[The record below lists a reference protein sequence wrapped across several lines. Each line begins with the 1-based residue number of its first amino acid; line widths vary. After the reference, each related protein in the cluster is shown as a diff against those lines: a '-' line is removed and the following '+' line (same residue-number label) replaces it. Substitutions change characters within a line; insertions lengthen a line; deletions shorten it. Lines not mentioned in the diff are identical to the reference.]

1 MPAGE
6 GMQRKISGGVK
17 LLLPHKKIKG
27 EKIMDCIFCKIVNGD
42 IPSNKVYEDDTVLA
56 FHDIAPQMPVHVIV
70 IPKMHIASAAEVN
83 EDNSAV
89 IGYIFEVIPKIAK
102 DLGLDNGFRI
112 INNCGKD
119 GGQTVNHIHFHIL
132 GGKTLGEGLV

>member
-1 MPAGE
+1 
-6 GMQRKISGGVK
+6 
-17 LLLPHKKIKG
+17 
-27 EKIMDCIFCKIVNGD
+27 MDCIFCKIVKGD

-89 IGYIFEVIPKIAK
+89 IGHIFEVIPKIAK

-112 INNCGKD
+112 INNCGED
-119 GGQTVNHIHFHIL
+119 GGQTVGHIHFHIL

>member
-1 MPAGE
+1 
-6 GMQRKISGGVK
+6 
-17 LLLPHKKIKG
+17 
-27 EKIMDCIFCKIVNGD
+27 MDCIFCKIVKGD

-83 EDNSAV
+83 EDNSSV
-89 IGYIFEVIPKIAK
+89 IAHIFEVIPKIAK

-119 GGQTVNHIHFHIL
+119 GGQTVGHIHFHIL

>member
-1 MPAGE
+1 
-6 GMQRKISGGVK
+6 
-17 LLLPHKKIKG
+17 
-27 EKIMDCIFCKIVNGD
+27 MDCIFCKIVKGD

-70 IPKMHIASAAEVN
+70 IPKTHIASAAEVN

-89 IGYIFEVIPKIAK
+89 IGHIFEVIPKIAK

-119 GGQTVNHIHFHIL
+119 GGQTVGHIHFHIL

>member
-1 MPAGE
+1 
-6 GMQRKISGGVK
+6 
-17 LLLPHKKIKG
+17 
-27 EKIMDCIFCKIVNGD
+27 MDCIFCKIVNGD

-83 EDNSAV
+83 EENSTV
-89 IGYIFEVIPKIAK
+89 IGHIFEVIPKIAK

-119 GGQTVNHIHFHIL
+119 GGQTVGHIHFHIL

>member
-1 MPAGE
+1 
-6 GMQRKISGGVK
+6 
-17 LLLPHKKIKG
+17 
-27 EKIMDCIFCKIVNGD
+27 MDCIFCKIVNGD

-70 IPKMHIASAAEVN
+70 IPKTHIASAAEVN
-83 EDNSAV
+83 ADNSAV
-89 IGYIFEVIPKIAK
+89 IGHIFEVIPKIAK

>member
-1 MPAGE
+1 
-6 GMQRKISGGVK
+6 
-17 LLLPHKKIKG
+17 
-27 EKIMDCIFCKIVNGD
+27 MDCIFCKIVNGD
-42 IPSNKVYEDDTVLA
+42 IPSNKVYEDETVLA

-89 IGYIFEVIPKIAK
+89 IGHIFEVIPKIAK

-119 GGQTVNHIHFHIL
+119 GGQTVGHIHFHIL

>member
-1 MPAGE
+1 
-6 GMQRKISGGVK
+6 
-17 LLLPHKKIKG
+17 
-27 EKIMDCIFCKIVNGD
+27 MDCIFCKIVNGD

-83 EDNSAV
+83 EENSAV
-89 IGYIFEVIPKIAK
+89 IGHIFEVIPKIAK
-102 DLGLDNGFRI
+102 NLGLDNGFRI

-119 GGQTVNHIHFHIL
+119 GGQTVGHIHFHIL

>member
-1 MPAGE
+1 
-6 GMQRKISGGVK
+6 
-17 LLLPHKKIKG
+17 
-27 EKIMDCIFCKIVNGD
+27 MDCIFCKIVKGD

-83 EDNSAV
+83 GDNSAV
-89 IGYIFEVIPKIAK
+89 IGHIFEVIPKIAK
-102 DLGLDNGFRI
+102 DLGLGNGFRI

-119 GGQTVNHIHFHIL
+119 GGQTVGHIHFHIL

>member
-1 MPAGE
+1 
-6 GMQRKISGGVK
+6 
-17 LLLPHKKIKG
+17 
-27 EKIMDCIFCKIVNGD
+27 MDCIFCKIVKGE

-70 IPKMHIASAAEVN
+70 IPKTHIASAAEVN

-89 IGYIFEVIPKIAK
+89 IAHIFEVIPKIAK
-102 DLGLDNGFRI
+102 DLGLENGFRI

>member
-1 MPAGE
+1 
-6 GMQRKISGGVK
+6 
-17 LLLPHKKIKG
+17 
-27 EKIMDCIFCKIVNGD
+27 MDCIFCKIVNGD

-83 EDNSAV
+83 EENSAV
-89 IGYIFEVIPKIAK
+89 IAHIFEVIPKIAK

-119 GGQTVNHIHFHIL
+119 GGQTVGHIHFHIL

>member
-1 MPAGE
+1 
-6 GMQRKISGGVK
+6 
-17 LLLPHKKIKG
+17 
-27 EKIMDCIFCKIVNGD
+27 MDCIFCKIVNGD

-70 IPKMHIASAAEVN
+70 IPKTHIASAAEVN
-83 EDNSAV
+83 ADNSAV
-89 IGYIFEVIPKIAK
+89 IGHIFEVIPKIAK

-119 GGQTVNHIHFHIL
+119 GGQTVGHIHFHIL

>member
-1 MPAGE
+1 
-6 GMQRKISGGVK
+6 
-17 LLLPHKKIKG
+17 
-27 EKIMDCIFCKIVNGD
+27 MDCIFCKIVKGD
-42 IPSNKVYEDDTVLA
+42 IPSNKVYEDETVLA

-89 IGYIFEVIPKIAK
+89 IGHIFEVIPKIAK

-119 GGQTVNHIHFHIL
+119 GGQTVGHIHFHIL
-132 GGKTLGEGLV
+132 GGRTLGEGLV

>member
-1 MPAGE
+1 
-6 GMQRKISGGVK
+6 
-17 LLLPHKKIKG
+17 
-27 EKIMDCIFCKIVNGD
+27 MDCIFCKIVNGD

-70 IPKMHIASAAEVN
+70 IPKIHIASAAEVN
-83 EDNSAV
+83 EDNCAV
-89 IGYIFEVIPKIAK
+89 IGHIFEVIPKIAK

-119 GGQTVNHIHFHIL
+119 GGQTVGHIHFHIL
-132 GGKTLGEGLV
+132 GGRTLGEGLV

>member
-1 MPAGE
+1 
-6 GMQRKISGGVK
+6 
-17 LLLPHKKIKG
+17 
-27 EKIMDCIFCKIVNGD
+27 MDCIFCKIVNGD

-89 IGYIFEVIPKIAK
+89 IAHIFEVIPKIAK

>member
-1 MPAGE
+1 
-6 GMQRKISGGVK
+6 
-17 LLLPHKKIKG
+17 
-27 EKIMDCIFCKIVNGD
+27 MDCIFCKIVNGD

-70 IPKMHIASAAEVN
+70 IPKTHIASAAEVN
-83 EDNSAV
+83 VENSAV
-89 IGYIFEVIPKIAK
+89 IGHIFEVIPKIAK

-119 GGQTVNHIHFHIL
+119 GGQTVGHIHFHIL

>member
-1 MPAGE
+1 
-6 GMQRKISGGVK
+6 
-17 LLLPHKKIKG
+17 
-27 EKIMDCIFCKIVNGD
+27 MDCIFCKIVNGD

-89 IGYIFEVIPKIAK
+89 IGHIFEVIPKIAK
-102 DLGLDNGFRI
+102 DLGLENGFRI

-119 GGQTVNHIHFHIL
+119 GGQTVGHIHFHIL

>member
-1 MPAGE
+1 
-6 GMQRKISGGVK
+6 
-17 LLLPHKKIKG
+17 
-27 EKIMDCIFCKIVNGD
+27 MDCIFCKIVNGD

-70 IPKMHIASAAEVN
+70 IPKIHIASAAEVN

-89 IGYIFEVIPKIAK
+89 IGHIFEVIPKIAK

-119 GGQTVNHIHFHIL
+119 GGQTVGHIHFHIL
-132 GGKTLGEGLV
+132 GGRTLGEGLV

>member
-1 MPAGE
+1 
-6 GMQRKISGGVK
+6 
-17 LLLPHKKIKG
+17 
-27 EKIMDCIFCKIVNGD
+27 MDCIFCKIVKGD
-42 IPSNKVYEDDTVLA
+42 IPSNKVYEDETVLA

-70 IPKMHIASAAEVN
+70 IPKTHIASAAEVN
-83 EDNSAV
+83 VDNSAV
-89 IGYIFEVIPKIAK
+89 IGHIFEVIPKIAK

>member
-1 MPAGE
+1 
-6 GMQRKISGGVK
+6 
-17 LLLPHKKIKG
+17 
-27 EKIMDCIFCKIVNGD
+27 MDCIFCKIVNGD
-42 IPSNKVYEDDTVLA
+42 IPPNKVYEDDTVLA

-89 IGYIFEVIPKIAK
+89 IGHIFEVIPKIAK

-119 GGQTVNHIHFHIL
+119 GGQTVGHIHFHIL